1 MQNSKDNQ
9 GEGILDVYPDAGR
22 DELCYRSGSNVMQK
36 KSVEY
41 PKLSKNDARTSAE
54 NTVESA
60 MVEGGP
66 LCDKTKKSWRGKK
79 AWRPRSVRE

>member
-1 MQNSKDNQ
+1 
-9 GEGILDVYPDAGR
+9 
-22 DELCYRSGSNVMQK
+22 MQK

-41 PKLSKNDARTSAE
+41 PKLYKNDGRTSAE

-79 AWRPRSVRE
+79 AWRPYLVGE